1 MAAAASATQRTQL
14 VAGVAAVVA
23 GFLVAGMIY
32 FRPEGLRT
40 PAWVG
45 YVAALAFLFAGA
57 CALAT
62 ALAVARLQRW
72 LALGVVSC
80 MLIVTSW
87 IAFGPGARE
96 CTMTFSFSSGIAPDA
111 WCRAAF
117 GVGAFLIAAILVL
130 VARGLASNSK
140 GSE

>member
-23 GFLVAGMIY
+23 GLLIAGMIY

-62 ALAVARLQRW
+62 ALAVARLQR
-72 LALGVVSC
+72 ALGVVSC

-87 IAFGPGARE
+87 IALGPGARE